1 MTALVSGTAPATDR
15 GVGPML
21 RAWRERRRVSQ
32 LELALRADSSARHIS
47 FVETGRSR
55 PSEEMVLR
63 LAEHLDVPVRE
74 RNALLLAAGYAPRY
88 PETPLDDPAL
98 GALREGMERLIRGY
112 EPYPALVVDATYQVL
127 AANRG
132 IAMLMGGVAEHLLAP
147 PLNAI
152 RLTLHPEGLA
162 PRIRNLREW
171 RGHLLEQMQRQIALH
186 RSRPLRE
193 LYDEVVAYPVPETGP
208 ARRARRAGAV
218 LRAADADRAR
228 GPRPVVHLVHLHL
241 QHPDGRDGR
250 RAGHRDAAPGRL
262 GDGRVPSLAAVL
274 TLPQGAVLEQ
284 GEAGDDGGLEHR
296 PHHSG
301 RGRREPEGE
310 RDEADGRPGQVGL
323 DDGPDGE
330 RPGPGRAASR
340 PTHPA

>member
-1 MTALVSGTAPATDR
+1 MTALVSGTAPTAQ
-15 GVGPML
+15 GVGPLL

-63 LAEHLDVPVRE
+63 LAEHLEVPVRE

-98 GALREGMERLIRGY
+98 DTLREGMERLIRGY

-132 IAMLMGGVAEHLLAP
+132 ILTLLEGLPEHLLQP
-147 PLNAI
+147 PVNAM

-171 RGHLLEQMQRQIALH
+171 RGHLLEQMRRQIALH
-186 RSRPLRE
+186 RSEPLRT
-193 LYDEVVAYPVPETGP
+193 LYEEVAAYPVPETGAGEEP
-208 ARRARRAGAV
+208 AEPVPYFALPMQIEHEGRTLSFISSISTFNTPMDVTVAELAIET
-218 LRAADADRAR
+218 LLPADPAT
-228 GPRPVVHLVHLHL
+228 VKYL
-241 QHPDGRDGR
+241 Q
-250 RAGHRDAAPGRL
+250 
-262 GDGRVPSLAAVL
+262 SLL
-274 TLPQGAVLEQ
+274 
-284 GEAGDDGGLEHR
+284 
-296 PHHSG
+296 S
-301 RGRREPEGE
+301 
-310 RDEADGRPGQVGL
+310 
-323 DDGPDGE
+323 
-330 RPGPGRAASR
+330 
-340 PTHPA
+340 

>member
-1 MTALVSGTAPATDR
+1 MTALVSGTAPTAQ
-15 GVGPML
+15 GVGPLL

-63 LAEHLDVPVRE
+63 LAEHLEVPVRE

-98 GALREGMERLIRGY
+98 DALREGMERLIRGY

-132 IAMLMGGVAEHLLAP
+132 ILMLLEGLPEHLLQP
-147 PLNAI
+147 PVNAM

-171 RGHLLEQMQRQIALH
+171 RGHLLEQMQRQIAMY
-186 RSRPLRE
+186 RSEPLRA
-193 LYDEVVAYPVPETGP
+193 LYEEVAAYPVPESGAGEEP
-208 ARRARRAGAV
+208 AEPVPYFALPMQIEHEGRTLSFISSISTFNTPMDVTVAELAIET
-218 LRAADADRAR
+218 LLPADPAT
-228 GPRPVVHLVHLHL
+228 VKYL
-241 QHPDGRDGR
+241 Q
-250 RAGHRDAAPGRL
+250 
-262 GDGRVPSLAAVL
+262 
-274 TLPQGAVLEQ
+274 TLL
-284 GEAGDDGGLEHR
+284 
-296 PHHSG
+296 S
-301 RGRREPEGE
+301 
-310 RDEADGRPGQVGL
+310 
-323 DDGPDGE
+323 
-330 RPGPGRAASR
+330 
-340 PTHPA
+340 

>member
-1 MTALVSGTAPATDR
+1 MTMVATEASVSAAALDGK
-15 GVGPML
+15 GVGPLL

-98 GALREGMERLIRGY
+98 DALREGMERLIQGY
-112 EPYPALVVDATYQVL
+112 EPYPALVVDAGYTVV

-132 IAMLMGGVAEHLLAP
+132 ITMLLDGIPEKLLQPPNAM
-147 PLNAI
+147 

-171 RGHLLEQMQRQIALH
+171 RGHLVAQMERQLALH
-186 RSRPLRE
+186 RSDQLRA
-193 LYDEVVAYPVPETGP
+193 LYEEVTAYPVPE
-208 ARRARRAGAV
+208 
-218 LRAADADRAR
+218 D
-228 GPRPVVHLVHLHL
+228 
-241 QHPDGRDGR
+241 
-250 RAGHRDAAPGRL
+250 APGEEPEEPVPYFALPMRVEHE
-262 GDGRVPSLAAVL
+262 GRVLSFVSSISTFNTPMDVTVAELAIETFLPADPATAKYL
-274 TLPQGAVLEQ
+274 QTL
-284 GEAGDDGGLEHR
+284 
-296 PHHSG
+296 
-301 RGRREPEGE
+301 
-310 RDEADGRPGQVGL
+310 AD
-323 DDGPDGE
+323 
-330 RPGPGRAASR
+330 
-340 PTHPA
+340 